1 MNERSLQ
8 YDVLGISENSY
19 MILFKKITY
28 IARIFFFN
36 TTVVNN
42 VEQLN
47 LMTDLRQKLDDNNQI
62 YKEIH
67 F

>member
-28 IARIFFFN
+28 ITRIFFFN